1 MPILQNKL
9 VMKSIEALHD
19 EALSLMPDT
28 ASNRGITAPPAVLH
42 AAKPPQE
49 SPIDMPKDT
58 SGDAPPES
66 AGEHDIMAR
75 IDHLLKKLDEVEDVA
90 DKPLADE
97 GPQSN
102 MEKVTVDDSHTAT
115 AQNIATDNLAN
126 TDSTVLS
133 DAANSASVSP
143 MLNVAVGGIA
153 EDMADKPF
161 SETGHEASNN
171 ATDDASNDMRAD
183 DQPAETASRD
193 QTQALADIAE
203 AIYQSQQQ
211 SVDTVN
217 ADARQNNGATLDMDV
232 LSATVADEV
241 RRTVSAVMAAEIP
254 KMVREAVGEAFRAL
268 PADARVQSAST
279 TGNPSRA
286 KSVDA
291 RKTAN
296 TKKALA
302 KKAGTKKSTSKK
314 ATNKTVPKKKLNT
327 KKSQAKKTTT
337 KKPRNKHSS
346 VDM

>member
-28 ASNRGITAPPAVLH
+28 ASNRGVTAPPAVLH
-42 AAKPPQE
+42 AAKPPKE

-58 SGDAPPES
+58 SGDAPPKS

-126 TDSTVLS
+126 TDSPVLS
-133 DAANSASVSP
+133 DAANYANGNP
-143 MLNVAVGGIA
+143 MLNVAVDGIA
-153 EDMADKPF
+153 EDIGDKPL
-161 SETGHEASNN
+161 SETGHDASNN

-183 DQPAETASRD
+183 DQPGETASHD
-193 QTQALADIAE
+193 QTQALADIAKD
-203 AIYQSQQQ
+203 IYQSQQQ

-217 ADARQNNGATLDMDV
+217 KDARQNNSATLYMDV
-232 LSATVADEV
+232 LSAAVADEV

-254 KMVREAVGEAFRAL
+254 KMVREAVGEAFSAL
-268 PADARVQSAST
+268 PADARVQSAPS
-279 TGNPSRA
+279 TGNPSTT
-286 KSVDA
+286 KSVAA
-291 RKTAN
+291 RKTAT
-296 TKKALA
+296 TKKAVA
-302 KKAGTKKSTSKK
+302 KKAGTKKSTTKK
-314 ATNKTVPKKKLNT
+314 AAGKTAPKKKLNT
-327 KKSQAKKTTT
+327 KK
-337 KKPRNKHSS
+337 
-346 VDM
+346 

>member
-1 MPILQNKL
+1 MMRPFP
-9 VMKSIEALHD
+9 
-19 EALSLMPDT
+19 LMPDT

-49 SPIDMPKDT
+49 SPIDMPKNT
-58 SGDAPPES
+58 SGDVPPES
-66 AGEHDIMAR
+66 EGEHDIMAR
-75 IDHLLKKLDEVEDVA
+75 IDHLLKKLDEVENVA
-90 DKPLADE
+90 NKPPADE

-102 MEKVTVDDSHTAT
+102 MEIVTVDDSHAAT

-126 TDSTVLS
+126 TDSPVLS
-133 DAANSASVSP
+133 DAANYADVNP
-143 MLNVAVGGIA
+143 MLNVAEDGIA

-161 SETGHEASNN
+161 SETDHDASNN
-171 ATDDASNDMRAD
+171 ASDDASNDMRAD
-183 DQPAETASRD
+183 DQTGETASRD

-217 ADARQNNGATLDMDV
+217 TDARQNDGATLDMDV

-279 TGNPSRA
+279 TSNPSRT
-286 KSVDA
+286 KSVDT
-291 RKTAN
+291 RKTA
-296 TKKALA
+296 TAKKLWE
-302 KKAGTKKSTSKK
+302 KAGTKKSAPKIYQQDR
-314 ATNKTVPKKKLNT
+314 PKKKLNT
-327 KKSQAKKTTT
+327 KKSQAKKTAT
-337 KKPRNKHSS
+337 KKTAQ
-346 VDM
+346 